1 MRKRNRD
8 PAHLISKEE
17 IMNTYAEKKKSPML
31 TKKQQSPQ
39 KSSDEMLR
47 SGLSSLHSRPAALS
61 EELGNKIRE
70 RCGINPAS
78 VKVYRDDG
86 LSGLGQKAY
95 AKGAEIHLSGGV
107 STSGEEGQR
116 VVLHEAAHIAQQ
128 GSRSVAGAVNDDPAL
143 EQQADRV
150 AAGEVMQGSFSVPV
164 NSENAPV
171 QGWAPWDKAKKKFAE
186 KKERDAK
193 RTAAFAEGTSLGNK
207 HLDRLVAAND
217 WVRDKMDDFRDFRSG
232 VKEKIADKYH
242 GSKFES
248 GVNKTKGWFKGVGS
262 GIAGMAK
269 SAGNWVK
276 DKATDA
282 GTAIKGSKLGQWVSR
297 KKEERAKKKAEEALK
312 PKEPG
317 KFSKFMTGAKN
328 WVSDKAKSAGGWIS
342 DKAKAAGS
350 AIKGSKLGQ
359 WVSRKKEER
368 AKKKAAEAQKEPGWF
383 KKTAA
388 AAGEKIKSG
397 AGWVKDKAVKGGTW
411 VKNKAVKAG
420 KWLSKKKDDISDWI
434 EEKKQ
439 AYADHDDQRYLKRL
453 VRKGGASALNAIALA
468 DQDLKHGEYSGNVKH
483 RAEALRDYD
492 EEKRQF
498 MTDEESKAAKAA
510 KKAEPLSAGKVLD
523 VVGDNVDVVGSVMS
537 AHDARKRGNSQQAA
551 LDSMDAINSGMGYVT
566 KGLSSL
572 DLPGLSA
579 VGDVAEM
586 GTTIG
591 KLGIHSYQ
599 KHKLNGVD
607 EAGQT
612 AGVDEADQ
620 KYMRIA
626 HSGYGNT
633 LDQEI
638 RSGVGDVAKYG
649 ISALGSG
656 LSAVTG
662 GVSSTVAKGLNKAVD
677 LGVSHMNSSARE
689 KTDSEI
695 GYEDIFGSVDAA
707 KKFKSKH
714 SIDKNTMEI
723 LMRRNTGSRSM
734 SDLADRS
741 RYEAARV
748 NHQYLAREGDNG
760 AKKMMAAFG
769 EKNFEQTP
777 LSMIDE
783 KIGQS
788 HSLKE
793 LNKRRRL
800 AY

>member
-1 MRKRNRD
+1 
-8 PAHLISKEE
+8 
-17 IMNTYAEKKKSPML
+17 MNTYAEKKKSPML

-116 VVLHEAAHIAQQ
+116 VILHEAAHIAQQ

-328 WVSDKAKSAGGWIS
+328 WVSDKAKSAGT
-342 DKAKAAGS
+342 
-350 AIKGSKLGQ
+350 AIKESKLGQ

-420 KWLSKKKDDISDWI
+420 KWISKKKDDISDWI

-453 VRKGGASALNAIALA
+453 VRKGGASVLNSIALA

-523 VVGDNVDVVGSVMS
+523 AVGDNVDVVGSVMS

>member
-1 MRKRNRD
+1 
-8 PAHLISKEE
+8 
-17 IMNTYAEKKKSPML
+17 MNTYVEKKKSPML
-31 TKKQQSPQ
+31 TKKQSPQ

-107 STSGEEGQR
+107 STSGEDGQR
-116 VVLHEAAHIAQQ
+116 VILHEAAHIAQQ

-150 AAGEVMQGSFSVPV
+150 AAGEVMQGSFSVPM

-207 HLDRLVAAND
+207 HLDWLVAAND

-328 WVSDKAKSAGGWIS
+328 WVSDKAKSAGT
-342 DKAKAAGS
+342 
-350 AIKGSKLGQ
+350 AIKESKLGQ

-420 KWLSKKKDDISDWI
+420 KWISKKKDDISDWI

-453 VRKGGASALNAIALA
+453 VRKGGASVLNSIALA

-523 VVGDNVDVVGSVMS
+523 AVGDNVDVVGSVMS

>member
-1 MRKRNRD
+1 
-8 PAHLISKEE
+8 
-17 IMNTYAEKKKSPML
+17 MNTYAEKKKSPML

-107 STSGEEGQR
+107 STSGEDGQR
-116 VVLHEAAHIAQQ
+116 VILHEAAHIAQQ

-217 WVRDKMDDFRDFRSG
+217 WVRDKMDDFRDFMSG

-328 WVSDKAKSAGGWIS
+328 WVSDKAKSAGT
-342 DKAKAAGS
+342 
-350 AIKGSKLGQ
+350 AIKESKLGQ

-420 KWLSKKKDDISDWI
+420 KWISKKKDDISDWI

-453 VRKGGASALNAIALA
+453 VRKGGASVLNSIALA

-523 VVGDNVDVVGSVMS
+523 AVGDNVDVVGSVMS

-748 NHQYLAREGDNG
+748 NHQYLAKEGDNG

-793 LNKRRRL
+793 LNRRRRL

>member
-1 MRKRNRD
+1 
-8 PAHLISKEE
+8 
-17 IMNTYAEKKKSPML
+17 MNTYAEKKKSPML

-47 SGLSSLHSRPAALS
+47 SGLSPLHSRPAALS

-328 WVSDKAKSAGGWIS
+328 WVSDKAKSAGT
-342 DKAKAAGS
+342 
-350 AIKGSKLGQ
+350 AIKESKLGQ

-523 VVGDNVDVVGSVMS
+523 AVGDNVDVVGSVMS

-748 NHQYLAREGDNG
+748 NHQYLAKEGDNG

-793 LNKRRRL
+793 LNRRRRL

>member
-1 MRKRNRD
+1 
-8 PAHLISKEE
+8 
-17 IMNTYAEKKKSPML
+17 MNTYAEKKKSPML

-328 WVSDKAKSAGGWIS
+328 WVSDKAKSAGT
-342 DKAKAAGS
+342 
-350 AIKGSKLGQ
+350 AIKESKLGQ

-523 VVGDNVDVVGSVMS
+523 AVGDNVDVVGSVMS

-633 LDQEI
+633 LDQDI

>member
-1 MRKRNRD
+1 
-8 PAHLISKEE
+8 
-17 IMNTYAEKKKSPML
+17 MNTYAEKKKSPML

-107 STSGEEGQR
+107 STSGEDGQR
-116 VVLHEAAHIAQQ
+116 VILHEAAHIAQQ

-217 WVRDKMDDFRDFRSG
+217 WVRDEMDDFRDFRSG

-328 WVSDKAKSAGGWIS
+328 WVSDKAKSAGT
-342 DKAKAAGS
+342 
-350 AIKGSKLGQ
+350 AIKESKLGQ

-420 KWLSKKKDDISDWI
+420 KWISKKKDDISDWI

-453 VRKGGASALNAIALA
+453 VRKGGASVLNSIALA

-523 VVGDNVDVVGSVMS
+523 AVGDNVDVVGSVMS

-662 GVSSTVAKGLNKAVD
+662 GVSSTVAAGLNKAVD

>member
-1 MRKRNRD
+1 
-8 PAHLISKEE
+8 
-17 IMNTYAEKKKSPML
+17 MNTYVEKKKSPML

-116 VVLHEAAHIAQQ
+116 VILHEAAHVAQQ

-420 KWLSKKKDDISDWI
+420 KWISKKKDDISDWI

-523 VVGDNVDVVGSVMS
+523 AVGDNVDVVGSVMS

-633 LDQEI
+633 LDQDI

-662 GVSSTVAKGLNKAVD
+662 GVSSTVAKSLNKAVD

-793 LNKRRRL
+793 LNRRRRL

>member
-1 MRKRNRD
+1 
-8 PAHLISKEE
+8 
-17 IMNTYAEKKKSPML
+17 MNTYAEKKKSPML

-107 STSGEEGQR
+107 STSGEDGQR
-116 VVLHEAAHIAQQ
+116 VILHEAAHIAQQ

-328 WVSDKAKSAGGWIS
+328 WVSDKAKSAGT
-342 DKAKAAGS
+342 
-350 AIKGSKLGQ
+350 AIKESKLGQ

-420 KWLSKKKDDISDWI
+420 KWISKKKDDISDWI

-453 VRKGGASALNAIALA
+453 VRKGGASVLNSIALA

-523 VVGDNVDVVGSVMS
+523 AVGDNVDVVGSVMS

-579 VGDVAEM
+579 VGDVVEM

-689 KTDSEI
+689 KTDSDI

>member
-1 MRKRNRD
+1 
-8 PAHLISKEE
+8 
-17 IMNTYAEKKKSPML
+17 MNTYAEKKKSPML

-107 STSGEEGQR
+107 STSGEDGQR
-116 VVLHEAAHIAQQ
+116 VILHEAAHIAQQ

-150 AAGEVMQGSFSVPV
+150 AAGEVMQGSFSVPM

-328 WVSDKAKSAGGWIS
+328 WVSDKAKSAGT
-342 DKAKAAGS
+342 
-350 AIKGSKLGQ
+350 AIKESKLGQ

-523 VVGDNVDVVGSVMS
+523 AVGDNVDVVGSVMS

-633 LDQEI
+633 LDQDI

-689 KTDSEI
+689 KTDSDI

-748 NHQYLAREGDNG
+748 NHQYLAKEGDNG

-793 LNKRRRL
+793 LNRRRRL

>member
-1 MRKRNRD
+1 
-8 PAHLISKEE
+8 
-17 IMNTYAEKKKSPML
+17 MNTYAEKKKSPML

-107 STSGEEGQR
+107 STSGEDGQR
-116 VVLHEAAHIAQQ
+116 VILHEAAHIAQQ

-297 KKEERAKKKAEEALK
+297 KKEERAKKKA
-312 PKEPG
+312 
-317 KFSKFMTGAKN
+317 
-328 WVSDKAKSAGGWIS
+328 
-342 DKAKAAGS
+342 
-350 AIKGSKLGQ
+350 
-359 WVSRKKEER
+359 
-368 AKKKAAEAQKEPGWF
+368 AEAQKEPGWF

-420 KWLSKKKDDISDWI
+420 KWISKKKDDISDWI

-453 VRKGGASALNAIALA
+453 VRKGGASVLNSIALA

-523 VVGDNVDVVGSVMS
+523 AVGDNVDVVGSVMS

>member
-1 MRKRNRD
+1 
-8 PAHLISKEE
+8 
-17 IMNTYAEKKKSPML
+17 MNTYAEKKKSPML

-107 STSGEEGQR
+107 STSGEDGQR
-116 VVLHEAAHIAQQ
+116 VILHEAAHIAQQ
-128 GSRSVAGAVNDDPAL
+128 GSRSVARAVNDDPAL

-150 AAGEVMQGSFSVPV
+150 AAGEVMQGSFSVPM

-328 WVSDKAKSAGGWIS
+328 WVSDKAKSAGT
-342 DKAKAAGS
+342 
-350 AIKGSKLGQ
+350 AIKESKLGQ

-523 VVGDNVDVVGSVMS
+523 AVGDNVDVVGSVMS

-633 LDQEI
+633 LDQDI

-793 LNKRRRL
+793 LNRRRRL

>member
-1 MRKRNRD
+1 
-8 PAHLISKEE
+8 
-17 IMNTYAEKKKSPML
+17 MNTYAEKKKSPML

-107 STSGEEGQR
+107 STSGEDGQR
-116 VVLHEAAHIAQQ
+116 VILHEAAHIAQQ

-411 VKNKAVKAG
+411 VKNKAVKAE
-420 KWLSKKKDDISDWI
+420 KWISKKKDDISDWI

-453 VRKGGASALNAIALA
+453 VRKGGASVLNSIALA

-523 VVGDNVDVVGSVMS
+523 AVGDNVDVVGSVMS

-748 NHQYLAREGDNG
+748 NHQYLAKEGDNG

-793 LNKRRRL
+793 LNRRRRL

>member
-107 STSGEEGQR
+107 STSGEDGQR
-116 VVLHEAAHIAQQ
+116 VILHEAAHIAQQ
-128 GSRSVAGAVNDDPAL
+128 GSRSVAGAVNDAPAL

-297 KKEERAKKKAEEALK
+297 KKEERAKKKA
-312 PKEPG
+312 
-317 KFSKFMTGAKN
+317 
-328 WVSDKAKSAGGWIS
+328 
-342 DKAKAAGS
+342 
-350 AIKGSKLGQ
+350 
-359 WVSRKKEER
+359 
-368 AKKKAAEAQKEPGWF
+368 AEAQKEPGWF

-420 KWLSKKKDDISDWI
+420 KWISKKKDDISDWI

-523 VVGDNVDVVGSVMS
+523 AVGDNVDGVGSVMS

-689 KTDSEI
+689 KTDSDI

>member
-1 MRKRNRD
+1 
-8 PAHLISKEE
+8 
-17 IMNTYAEKKKSPML
+17 MNTYAEKKKSPML

-328 WVSDKAKSAGGWIS
+328 WVSDKAKSAGT
-342 DKAKAAGS
+342 
-350 AIKGSKLGQ
+350 AIKESKLGQ

-420 KWLSKKKDDISDWI
+420 KWISKKKDDISDWI

-439 AYADHDDQRYLKRL
+439 VYADHDDQRYLKRL
-453 VRKGGASALNAIALA
+453 VRKGGASVLNSIALA

-523 VVGDNVDVVGSVMS
+523 AVGDNVDVVGSVMS

-695 GYEDIFGSVDAA
+695 GYEDIFGSVEAA

-793 LNKRRRL
+793 LNRRRRL

>member
-1 MRKRNRD
+1 
-8 PAHLISKEE
+8 
-17 IMNTYAEKKKSPML
+17 MNTYAEKKKSPML

-107 STSGEEGQR
+107 STSGEDGQR
-116 VVLHEAAHIAQQ
+116 VILHEAAHIAQQ

-150 AAGEVMQGSFSVPV
+150 AAGEVMQGSFSVPM

-317 KFSKFMTGAKN
+317 KFSKFMTAAKN
-328 WVSDKAKSAGGWIS
+328 WVSDKAKSAGT
-342 DKAKAAGS
+342 
-350 AIKGSKLGQ
+350 AIKESKLGQ

-453 VRKGGASALNAIALA
+453 VRKGGASVLNSIALA

-523 VVGDNVDVVGSVMS
+523 AVGDNVDVVGSVMS

-633 LDQEI
+633 LDQDI

-793 LNKRRRL
+793 LNRRRRL

>member
-1 MRKRNRD
+1 
-8 PAHLISKEE
+8 
-17 IMNTYAEKKKSPML
+17 MNTYAEKKKSPML

-47 SGLSSLHSRPAALS
+47 SGLSSLHSRPAVLS

-107 STSGEEGQR
+107 STSGEDGQR
-116 VVLHEAAHIAQQ
+116 VILHEAAHIAQQ

-328 WVSDKAKSAGGWIS
+328 WVSDKAKSAGT
-342 DKAKAAGS
+342 
-350 AIKGSKLGQ
+350 AIKESKLGQ

-420 KWLSKKKDDISDWI
+420 KWISKKKDDISDWI

-453 VRKGGASALNAIALA
+453 VRKGGASVLNSIALA

-523 VVGDNVDVVGSVMS
+523 AVGDNVDVVGSVMS

-793 LNKRRRL
+793 LNRRRRL

>member
-1 MRKRNRD
+1 
-8 PAHLISKEE
+8 
-17 IMNTYAEKKKSPML
+17 MNTYAEKKKSPML
-31 TKKQQSPQ
+31 TKKQHSPQ

-107 STSGEEGQR
+107 STSGEDGQR
-116 VVLHEAAHIAQQ
+116 VILHEAAHIAQQ

-143 EQQADRV
+143 EQQAERV

-328 WVSDKAKSAGGWIS
+328 WVSDKAKSAGT
-342 DKAKAAGS
+342 
-350 AIKGSKLGQ
+350 AIKESKLGQ

-420 KWLSKKKDDISDWI
+420 KWISKKKDDISDWI

-453 VRKGGASALNAIALA
+453 VRKGGASVLNSIALA

-523 VVGDNVDVVGSVMS
+523 AVGDNVDVVGSVMS

-566 KGLSSL
+566 KGLSNL

-695 GYEDIFGSVDAA
+695 GYEVIFGSVDAA

-793 LNKRRRL
+793 LNRRRRL

>member
-1 MRKRNRD
+1 
-8 PAHLISKEE
+8 
-17 IMNTYAEKKKSPML
+17 MNTYAEKKKSPML

-150 AAGEVMQGSFSVPV
+150 AAGEVMQGSFSVPM

-328 WVSDKAKSAGGWIS
+328 WVSDKAKSAGT
-342 DKAKAAGS
+342 
-350 AIKGSKLGQ
+350 AIKESKLGQ

-420 KWLSKKKDDISDWI
+420 KWISKKKDDISDWI

-523 VVGDNVDVVGSVMS
+523 AVGDNVDVVGSVMS

>member
-1 MRKRNRD
+1 
-8 PAHLISKEE
+8 
-17 IMNTYAEKKKSPML
+17 MNTYAEKKKSPML

-107 STSGEEGQR
+107 STSGEDGQR
-116 VVLHEAAHIAQQ
+116 VILHEAAHIAQQ

-297 KKEERAKKKAEEALK
+297 KKEERAKKKA
-312 PKEPG
+312 
-317 KFSKFMTGAKN
+317 
-328 WVSDKAKSAGGWIS
+328 
-342 DKAKAAGS
+342 
-350 AIKGSKLGQ
+350 
-359 WVSRKKEER
+359 
-368 AKKKAAEAQKEPGWF
+368 AEAQKEPGWF

-523 VVGDNVDVVGSVMS
+523 AVGDNVDVVGSVMS

-793 LNKRRRL
+793 LNRRRRL

>member
-1 MRKRNRD
+1 
-8 PAHLISKEE
+8 
-17 IMNTYAEKKKSPML
+17 MNTYAEKKKSPML

-107 STSGEEGQR
+107 STSGEDGQR
-116 VVLHEAAHIAQQ
+116 VILHEAAHIAQQ

-150 AAGEVMQGSFSVPV
+150 AAGEVMQGSFSVPM

-453 VRKGGASALNAIALA
+453 VRKGGASVLNSIALA

-523 VVGDNVDVVGSVMS
+523 AVGDNVDVVGSVMS

-689 KTDSEI
+689 KTDSDI

-793 LNKRRRL
+793 LNRRRRL

>member
-1 MRKRNRD
+1 
-8 PAHLISKEE
+8 
-17 IMNTYAEKKKSPML
+17 MNTYAEKKKSPML

-116 VVLHEAAHIAQQ
+116 VILHEAAHVAQQ

-328 WVSDKAKSAGGWIS
+328 WVSDKAKSAGT
-342 DKAKAAGS
+342 
-350 AIKGSKLGQ
+350 AIKESKLGQ

-453 VRKGGASALNAIALA
+453 VRKGGASVLNSIALA

-523 VVGDNVDVVGSVMS
+523 AVGDNVDVVGSVMS

-689 KTDSEI
+689 KTDSDI

>member
-1 MRKRNRD
+1 
-8 PAHLISKEE
+8 
-17 IMNTYAEKKKSPML
+17 MNTYAEKKKSPML

-107 STSGEEGQR
+107 STSGEDGQR
-116 VVLHEAAHIAQQ
+116 VILHEAAHIAQQ

-510 KKAEPLSAGKVLD
+510 KKAEPLSAGKVLNA
-523 VVGDNVDVVGSVMS
+523 VGDNVDVVGSVMS

-695 GYEDIFGSVDAA
+695 GYEDIFGSVEAA

>member
-1 MRKRNRD
+1 
-8 PAHLISKEE
+8 
-17 IMNTYAEKKKSPML
+17 MNTYAEKKKSPML

-107 STSGEEGQR
+107 STSGEDGQR
-116 VVLHEAAHIAQQ
+116 VILHEAAHIAQQ

-150 AAGEVMQGSFSVPV
+150 AAGEVMQGSFSVPM

-328 WVSDKAKSAGGWIS
+328 WVSDKAKSAGT
-342 DKAKAAGS
+342 
-350 AIKGSKLGQ
+350 AIKESKLGQ

-420 KWLSKKKDDISDWI
+420 KWISKKKDDISDWI

-453 VRKGGASALNAIALA
+453 VRKGGASVLNSIALA

-523 VVGDNVDVVGSVMS
+523 AVGDNVDVVGSVMS

-633 LDQEI
+633 LDQDI

-793 LNKRRRL
+793 LNRRRRL

>member
-1 MRKRNRD
+1 
-8 PAHLISKEE
+8 
-17 IMNTYAEKKKSPML
+17 MNTYAEKKKSPML

-328 WVSDKAKSAGGWIS
+328 WVADKAKSAGT
-342 DKAKAAGS
+342 
-350 AIKGSKLGQ
+350 AIKESKLGQ

-453 VRKGGASALNAIALA
+453 VRKGGASVLNSIALA

-523 VVGDNVDVVGSVMS
+523 AVGDNVDVVGSVMS

-633 LDQEI
+633 LDQDI

-793 LNKRRRL
+793 LNRRRRL

>member
-1 MRKRNRD
+1 
-8 PAHLISKEE
+8 
-17 IMNTYAEKKKSPML
+17 MNTYAEKKKSPML

-107 STSGEEGQR
+107 STFGEDGQR
-116 VVLHEAAHIAQQ
+116 VILHEAAHIAQQ

-328 WVSDKAKSAGGWIS
+328 WVSDKAKSAGT
-342 DKAKAAGS
+342 
-350 AIKGSKLGQ
+350 AIKESKLGQ

-523 VVGDNVDVVGSVMS
+523 AVGDNVDVVGSVMS

-633 LDQEI
+633 LDQDI

-793 LNKRRRL
+793 LNRRRRL

>member
-1 MRKRNRD
+1 
-8 PAHLISKEE
+8 
-17 IMNTYAEKKKSPML
+17 MNTYAEKKKSPML

-116 VVLHEAAHIAQQ
+116 VILHEAAHIAQQ

-328 WVSDKAKSAGGWIS
+328 WVSDKAKSAGT
-342 DKAKAAGS
+342 
-350 AIKGSKLGQ
+350 AIKESKLGQ

-523 VVGDNVDVVGSVMS
+523 AVGDNVDVVGSVMS

-662 GVSSTVAKGLNKAVD
+662 GVSSTVAAGLNKAVD

-695 GYEDIFGSVDAA
+695 GYEDIFGSVEAA

>member
-1 MRKRNRD
+1 
-8 PAHLISKEE
+8 
-17 IMNTYAEKKKSPML
+17 MNTYAEKKKSPML

-150 AAGEVMQGSFSVPV
+150 AAGEVMQGSFSVPM

-328 WVSDKAKSAGGWIS
+328 WVSDKAKSAGT
-342 DKAKAAGS
+342 
-350 AIKGSKLGQ
+350 AIKESKLGQ

-523 VVGDNVDVVGSVMS
+523 AVGDNVDVVGSVMS

-748 NHQYLAREGDNG
+748 NHQYLAKEGDNG

-793 LNKRRRL
+793 LNRRRRL

>member
-1 MRKRNRD
+1 
-8 PAHLISKEE
+8 
-17 IMNTYAEKKKSPML
+17 MNTYAEKKKSPML

-420 KWLSKKKDDISDWI
+420 KWISKKKDDISDWI

-453 VRKGGASALNAIALA
+453 VRKGGASVLNSIALA

-523 VVGDNVDVVGSVMS
+523 AVGDNVDVVGSVMS

-695 GYEDIFGSVDAA
+695 GYEDIFGSVEAA

-793 LNKRRRL
+793 LNRRRRL

>member
-1 MRKRNRD
+1 
-8 PAHLISKEE
+8 
-17 IMNTYAEKKKSPML
+17 MNTYAEKKKSPML

-107 STSGEEGQR
+107 STSGEDGQR
-116 VVLHEAAHIAQQ
+116 VILHEAAHIAQQ

-150 AAGEVMQGSFSVPV
+150 AAGEVMQGSFSVPM

-328 WVSDKAKSAGGWIS
+328 WVSDKAKSAG
-342 DKAKAAGS
+342 S
-350 AIKGSKLGQ
+350 AIKESKLGQ

-397 AGWVKDKAVKGGTW
+397 AGWVK
-411 VKNKAVKAG
+411 NKAVKAG
-420 KWLSKKKDDISDWI
+420 KWISKKKDDISDWI

-523 VVGDNVDVVGSVMS
+523 AVGDNVDVVGSVMS

-607 EAGQT
+607 DTGQT

>member
-1 MRKRNRD
+1 
-8 PAHLISKEE
+8 
-17 IMNTYAEKKKSPML
+17 MNTYAEKKKSPML

-107 STSGEEGQR
+107 STSGEDGQR
-116 VVLHEAAHIAQQ
+116 VILHEAAHIAQQ
-128 GSRSVAGAVNDDPAL
+128 GSRSVAGAVNDAPAL

-328 WVSDKAKSAGGWIS
+328 WVSDKAKSAGT
-342 DKAKAAGS
+342 
-350 AIKGSKLGQ
+350 AIKESKLGQ

-420 KWLSKKKDDISDWI
+420 KWISKKKDDISDWI

-523 VVGDNVDVVGSVMS
+523 AVGDNVDVVGSVMS

-793 LNKRRRL
+793 LNRRRRL

>member
-1 MRKRNRD
+1 
-8 PAHLISKEE
+8 
-17 IMNTYAEKKKSPML
+17 MNTYAEKKKSPML

-523 VVGDNVDVVGSVMS
+523 AVGDNVDVVGSVMS

-633 LDQEI
+633 LDQDI

-793 LNKRRRL
+793 LNRRRRL

>member
-1 MRKRNRD
+1 
-8 PAHLISKEE
+8 
-17 IMNTYAEKKKSPML
+17 MNTYAEKKKSPML

-107 STSGEEGQR
+107 STSGEDGQR
-116 VVLHEAAHIAQQ
+116 VILHEAAHIAQQ

-328 WVSDKAKSAGGWIS
+328 WVSDKAKLAGT
-342 DKAKAAGS
+342 
-350 AIKGSKLGQ
+350 AIKESKLGQ

-523 VVGDNVDVVGSVMS
+523 AVGDNVDVVGSVMS

-748 NHQYLAREGDNG
+748 NHQYLAKEGDNG

-793 LNKRRRL
+793 LNRRRRL

>member
-1 MRKRNRD
+1 
-8 PAHLISKEE
+8 
-17 IMNTYAEKKKSPML
+17 MNTYAEKKKSPML

-107 STSGEEGQR
+107 STSGEDGQR

-420 KWLSKKKDDISDWI
+420 KWISKKKDDISDWI

-439 AYADHDDQRYLKRL
+439 VYADHDDQRYLKRL
-453 VRKGGASALNAIALA
+453 VRKGGASVLNSIALA

-523 VVGDNVDVVGSVMS
+523 AVGDNVDVVGSVMS

-793 LNKRRRL
+793 LNRRRRL

>member
-1 MRKRNRD
+1 
-8 PAHLISKEE
+8 
-17 IMNTYAEKKKSPML
+17 MNTYAEKKKSPML

-128 GSRSVAGAVNDDPAL
+128 GSRSVTGAVNDNPAL

-523 VVGDNVDVVGSVMS
+523 AVGDNVDVVGSVMS

-566 KGLSSL
+566 KGLSNL

-695 GYEDIFGSVDAA
+695 GYEDIFGSVEAA

-714 SIDKNTMEI
+714 GIDKSTMEI
-723 LMRRNTGSRSM
+723 LMKRNTGSRSM

-748 NHQYLAREGDNG
+748 NHQYLAKEGDNG

-793 LNKRRRL
+793 LNRRRRL

>member
-1 MRKRNRD
+1 
-8 PAHLISKEE
+8 
-17 IMNTYAEKKKSPML
+17 MNTYAEKKKSPML

-107 STSGEEGQR
+107 STSGEDGQR
-116 VVLHEAAHIAQQ
+116 VILHEAAHIAQQ

-328 WVSDKAKSAGGWIS
+328 WVSDKAKSAGT
-342 DKAKAAGS
+342 
-350 AIKGSKLGQ
+350 AIKESKLGQ

-388 AAGEKIKSG
+388 AVGEKIKSG

-523 VVGDNVDVVGSVMS
+523 AVGDNVDVVGSVMS

-793 LNKRRRL
+793 LNRRRRL

>member
-1 MRKRNRD
+1 
-8 PAHLISKEE
+8 
-17 IMNTYAEKKKSPML
+17 MNTYAEKKKSPML

-116 VVLHEAAHIAQQ
+116 VILHEAAHIAQQ
-128 GSRSVAGAVNDDPAL
+128 GSRSVAGAVNDNPVL

-328 WVSDKAKSAGGWIS
+328 WVSDKAKSAGT
-342 DKAKAAGS
+342 
-350 AIKGSKLGQ
+350 AIKESKLGQ

-383 KKTAA
+383 KKTAV
-388 AAGEKIKSG
+388 AAGKKIKSG
-397 AGWVKDKAVKGGTW
+397 AGW

-420 KWLSKKKDDISDWI
+420 KWISKKKDDISDWI

-523 VVGDNVDVVGSVMS
+523 AVGDNVDVVGSVMS

-566 KGLSSL
+566 KGLSNL

-695 GYEDIFGSVDAA
+695 GYIDTFGSVDAA

-714 SIDKNTMEI
+714 GIDKNTMEI
-723 LMRRNTGSRSM
+723 LMKRNTGSRSM
-734 SDLADRS
+734 SDLADRA

-748 NHQYLAREGDNG
+748 NHQYLAKEGDNG

>member
-1 MRKRNRD
+1 
-8 PAHLISKEE
+8 
-17 IMNTYAEKKKSPML
+17 MNTYAEKKKSPML

-107 STSGEEGQR
+107 STSGEDGQR
-116 VVLHEAAHIAQQ
+116 VILHEAAHIAQQ
-128 GSRSVAGAVNDDPAL
+128 GSRSVAGAVNDAPAL

-328 WVSDKAKSAGGWIS
+328 WVSDKAKSAGT
-342 DKAKAAGS
+342 
-350 AIKGSKLGQ
+350 AIKESKLGQ

-420 KWLSKKKDDISDWI
+420 KWISKKKDDISDWI

-695 GYEDIFGSVDAA
+695 GYIDTFGSVDAA

-714 SIDKNTMEI
+714 GIDKNTMEI
-723 LMRRNTGSRSM
+723 LMKRNTGSRSM

>member
-1 MRKRNRD
+1 
-8 PAHLISKEE
+8 
-17 IMNTYAEKKKSPML
+17 MNTYAEKKKSPML

-47 SGLSSLHSRPAALS
+47 SELSSLHSRPAALS

-116 VVLHEAAHIAQQ
+116 VILHEAAHIAQQ

-328 WVSDKAKSAGGWIS
+328 WVSDKAKSAGT
-342 DKAKAAGS
+342 
-350 AIKGSKLGQ
+350 AIKESKLGQ

-523 VVGDNVDVVGSVMS
+523 AVGDNVDVVGSVMS

-599 KHKLNGVD
+599 KHKMNGVD

-633 LDQEI
+633 LDQDI

-662 GVSSTVAKGLNKAVD
+662 GVSSTVAKSLNKAVD

-793 LNKRRRL
+793 LNRRRRL

>member
-1 MRKRNRD
+1 
-8 PAHLISKEE
+8 
-17 IMNTYAEKKKSPML
+17 MNTYAEKKKSPML

-107 STSGEEGQR
+107 STSGEDGQR
-116 VVLHEAAHIAQQ
+116 VILHEAAHIAQQ

-523 VVGDNVDVVGSVMS
+523 AVGDNVDVVGSVMS

-633 LDQEI
+633 LDQDI

-689 KTDSEI
+689 KTDSDI